1 MISKAEVKKN
11 LYISLKELGLTE
23 SEDNLYITSLT
34 LGPATIASLAEHL
47 AMPRP
52 NVYKVI
58 TGLERHGLAKFS
70 ERKPYTRTFVVEPP
84 TVVLEKLRQKREAVA
99 DLDQTLI
106 GAMPDLLALYHQG
119 ETPTKIKVLGGK
131 EQWLKI
137 FFQVLDETKG
147 PISYFGS
154 ADAFIEMVSWETER
168 EWIKKRTQKEIHIN
182 VLLTPGKD
190 AQTLKEADPKEMRTT
205 RFFNGAIPFVTGFM
219 LYANKVIVWQ
229 PKAPLAVLIED
240 EYIVQMLRSIF
251 DVLWEKSKTA

>member
-1 MISKAEVKKN
+1 MISKTEVKKN
-11 LYISLKELGLTE
+11 LYTSLKELGLTE
-23 SEDNLYITSLT
+23 SEANLYITSLN

-58 TGLERHGLAKFS
+58 AGLERYGLAKFS
-70 ERKPYTRTFVVEPP
+70 ERKRYTRTFVVEPP
-84 TVVLEKLRQKREAVA
+84 TVVLEKLRQKRKTVA

-137 FFQVLDETKG
+137 FFRVLDETKG

-168 EWIKKRTQKEIHIN
+168 EWIKKRIKKGIHID

-190 AQTLKEADPKEMRTT
+190 AQTLKEADEEEMRTT
-205 RFFNGAIPFVTGFM
+205 RLFNGTIPFVTGFM
-219 LYANKVIVWQ
+219 LYANKVIIWQ

-240 EYIVQMLRSIF
+240 EYIVAMLRSIF
-251 DVLWEKSKTA
+251 EVLWEKSKTT